1 MMWRYNAAAIVHLM
15 GPQLPMGSAFPFLT
29 SSAHDGDGDDGE
41 DYYGDGDGGW
51 DHDGEDLDGDGDED
65 HDGDGDGGDDAL

>member
-1 MMWRYNAAAIVHLM
+1 M

-29 SSAHDGDGDDGE
+29 SSAHDGDGDDG
-41 DYYGDGDGGW
+41 Y
-51 DHDGEDLDGDGDED
+51 D